1 MWNLVHFFTKNSPFF
16 TWLFL
21 AVLSCFL
28 LFGQNPYHR
37 SVWLTSAND
46 VTGTINSFVSNFTGY
61 FGLRQI
67 NEDLLELNGCLEA
80 ENLALRQQ
88 LLRYAELAEEEN
100 GMVRQYDYRV
110 AHVVNNSITQAQNYI
125 TLNKGAADGVT
136 PDLGV
141 ADHNGIVGIISSVSD
156 HYSLV
161 ISVLNPKF
169 RLSAKLQNSEFFG
182 SLMWDGS
189 DYRYVLLQDLPR
201 TISCQPGDTVVTTGY
216 STSFPEGVPVGTVVD
231 SYSQDDNNFITLKVS
246 LFTDFSRLN
255 DVHIIMN
262 AYQQEQKDLQVS
274 AN

>member
-1 MWNLVHFFTKNSPFF
+1 MWNLIHFFTKNSPFF

-21 AVLSCFL
+21 AVLSFFL
-28 LFGQNPYHR
+28 LCKQNPYHR
-37 SVWLTSAND
+37 SVWLTSANGI
-46 VTGTINSFVSNFTGY
+46 TGTVNSFVNNFTGY

-67 NEDLLELNGCLEA
+67 NEDLLELNGRLEA
-80 ENLALRQQ
+80 ENLALQQQ
-88 LLRYAELAEEEN
+88 LLRYAEVASEEQTI
-100 GMVRQYDYRV
+100 VRQYDYRV

-125 TLNKGAADGVT
+125 TLNKGALDGIT

-161 ISVLNPKF
+161 ISVLNPKL
-169 RLSAKLQNSEFFG
+169 RLSAKLLNSEFFG
-182 SLMWDGS
+182 SLVWDGS
-189 DYRYVLLQDLPR
+189 DHRHVLLQDLPR

-231 SYSQDDNNFITLKVS
+231 SYSQDDNNFITLKVL
-246 LFTDFSRLN
+246 LFTDFGRLN

-262 AYQQEQKDLQVS
+262 IYQQEQKDLQS
-274 AN
+274 AAN